1 MEIDESDLIEL
12 LNKKNKAN
20 ESKRFPFE
28 SIIGFAVYLLSML
41 TSNFFKSF
49 LWLKIFVY
57 IFSFI
62 YTSYISYLLIRFNK
76 KTYSDK
82 ELIKD
87 IKRSNQIRNFSLL
100 VLKDNSNTHKD
111 KFLLRYDKR
120 WKCFLFPYKKT
131 HTENDY
137 NNIFNHITSN
147 LSLKDAKII
156 EIKIDDIE
164 KYSVSDEIKKT
175 YHHTFYLI
183 EFNASNLKK
192 TIKINGEKYKWFSI
206 DEMKRN
212 RNIELKNSETV
223 DFVEKNF

>member
-1 MEIDESDLIEL
+1 MEIEESDLIEL
-12 LNKKNKAN
+12 LNKKYKAD
-20 ESKRFPFE
+20 ESKRFPIE
-28 SIIGFAVYLLSML
+28 NIIGFIVYFLSIL
-41 TSNFFKSF
+41 TSNFLKSY

-62 YTSYISYLLIRFNK
+62 YIIYIIYLIIKFKTKSYSN
-76 KTYSDK
+76 K

-100 VLKDNSNTHKD
+100 VLKDNSNTYKG

-131 HTENDY
+131 HTENDFESILDY
-137 NNIFNHITSN
+137 VTNT
-147 LSLKDAKII
+147 LSLSNVKII
-156 EIKIDDIE
+156 ETKTDDIE
-164 KYSVSDEIKKT
+164 KYSVSDEIKKS

-183 EFNASNLKK
+183 EFDASELKTTVK
-192 TIKINGEKYKWFSI
+192 LNGEKYKWFSI

-212 RNIELKNSETV
+212 KKIELKNSETV
-223 DFVEKNF
+223 DFVERTF